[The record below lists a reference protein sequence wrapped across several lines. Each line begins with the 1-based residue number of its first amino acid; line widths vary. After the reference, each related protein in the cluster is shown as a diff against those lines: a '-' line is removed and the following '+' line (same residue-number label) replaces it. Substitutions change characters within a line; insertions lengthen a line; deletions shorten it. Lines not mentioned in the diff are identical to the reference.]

1 MPARTKLSVLSLS
14 LAIYGAG
21 LYIFFVKYV
30 PLVGPFQAAFLPVL
44 TAVLFITLVDARKG
58 TLLFIALFP
67 LVNSLPYFF
76 KLYEPL
82 PMAPAALV
90 LFLFFFGGWLGS
102 LLLRNRELYRD
113 APLFRP
119 LGLFAA
125 LVILSGLIAFWRYAN
140 FVPFRS
146 SHVYELVTNA
156 HGVTAGGALMSVVFC
171 ALNYL
176 TGIAFL
182 LIAYNAIR
190 SGRDIGP
197 VLVAVLIGVYASV
210 SFGLIQHFGHL
221 GLGNNPISVRQ
232 GLVNGTLKDALSFG
246 TYLAM
251 VIPLLL
257 GIVLAHRGAFR
268 FLAFAI
274 LVPAACILLYTGSKS
289 GLLGLPVSLGVF
301 ALLNVRA
308 VKPVLRARP
317 RSWKRISWSSRAVV
331 LMILAF
337 VIGGV
342 IFREALFEKA
352 TSSKASARLKGMF
365 LQETMDGVFRGRTD
379 VLWKLALP
387 MIRDYPLTGLGTG
400 SFIIEVSN
408 YAKARGVHKPTPES
422 AENYFLQVGTEMG
435 FIGMALVLWVF
446 WLLVKQMKRSVSAS
460 PPASGNRWIVSGA
473 IAGIVS
479 YLLALQ
485 VHTFIG
491 SYEIKYLFWLFVAI
505 VLAAGRVPSSP
516 EGPATPGGPV
526 GPWVRRLFIAGFALY
541 GGVLLWHS
549 THALSLES
557 RTREFGLRQDFGFS
571 RQEKAKDGA
580 SFRWTGRRAGTA
592 LRVDKPLIRIPL
604 HAAHPDIG
612 RNPVKARVFAVRG
625 LFRHKRLIGEEILR
639 DADWQTFEYSL
650 ADELG
655 QDIILLIEVD
665 RTWNP
670 WKTQRVQD
678 SRDLGVALGKIAFR

>member
-14 LAIYGAG
+14 GDLWRGS
-21 LYIFFVKYV
+21 LYIFRQVRPPGRPV
-30 PLVGPFQAAFLPVL
+30 PGGLLPVL

-125 LVILSGLIAFWRYAN
+125 LVVLSGLITFWRYAN

-146 SHVYELVTNA
+146 SHIYELVTNA

-171 ALNYL
+171 SLNYL

-274 LVPAACILLYTGSKS
+274 LVPAACILLFTGSKS

-460 PPASGNRWIVSGA
+460 PRPPGTG
-473 IAGIVS
+473 
-479 YLLALQ
+479 
-485 VHTFIG
+485 G
-491 SYEIKYLFWLFVAI
+491 SSRARSRGSSPISS
-505 VLAAGRVPSSP
+505 RSRSTPSSAVTRSSISSGCSSRSSWP
-516 EGPATPGGPV
+516 PGGSRPPPRVRRPLGARRDPGSGDCSSPDSPSTEASSSGIRPMRSPLRAGPGNSGSARISGSPGRRRRRTARPSGGPAAAQARP
-526 GPWVRRLFIAGFALY
+526 
-541 GGVLLWHS
+541 S
-549 THALSLES
+549 
-557 RTREFGLRQDFGFS
+557 
-571 RQEKAKDGA
+571 A
-580 SFRWTGRRAGTA
+580 SIS
-592 LRVDKPLIRIPL
+592 P
-604 HAAHPDIG
+604 
-612 RNPVKARVFAVRG
+612 
-625 LFRHKRLIGEEILR
+625 
-639 DADWQTFEYSL
+639 
-650 ADELG
+650 
-655 QDIILLIEVD
+655 
-665 RTWNP
+665 
-670 WKTQRVQD
+670 
-678 SRDLGVALGKIAFR
+678 